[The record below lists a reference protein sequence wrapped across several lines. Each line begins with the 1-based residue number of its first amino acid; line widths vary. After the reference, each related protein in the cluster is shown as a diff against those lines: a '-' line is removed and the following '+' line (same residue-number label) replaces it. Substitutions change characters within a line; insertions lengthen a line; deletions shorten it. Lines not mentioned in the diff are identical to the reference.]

1 HWSGVPLGF
10 MPSTIGTP
18 SSGRFCLLASALLLS
33 VFGRPVAGSIGSL
46 SQTSA
51 PHSAPPQ
58 LVMRTWLS
66 LSAVYQV
73 PSGSAARA
81 GALGISAIADST
93 AVESQ
98 SAKRNV
104 VIKSLYCCGS
114 RGRDHGRGDANCLVG
129 GPFSVPP

>member
-1 HWSGVPLGF
+1 

-18 SSGRFCLLASALLLS
+18 SSGRLCLLASALFLS
-33 VFGRPVAGSIGSL
+33 VFGRPVAGSFGSL

-81 GALGISAIADST
+81 GPLGVSATADST
-93 AVESQ
+93 TVESQ

-104 VIKSLYCCGS
+104 VIASLCSLSVARPDHS
-114 RGRDHGRGDANCLVG
+114 RGGTD
-129 GPFSVPP
+129 